1 MNDQELV
8 TVRRDCPV
16 QTPFEQG
23 EGLKCRKGLEW
34 LDAVETEH
42 GLRPNPSTNSP
53 CTLDRQVEIGKRV
66 RANDLVRRIVDANA
80 CVYHLERGS
89 DRGNDRTDADPQ
101 T

>member
-1 MNDQELV
+1 MA
-8 TVRRDCPV
+8 RR
-16 QTPFEQG
+16 
-23 EGLKCRKGLEW
+23 CRNG
-34 LDAVETEH
+34 TS
-42 GLRPNPSTNSP
+42 PSAEPIDEFP
-53 CTLDRQVEIGKRV
+53 CTLDRQVEIRKRV